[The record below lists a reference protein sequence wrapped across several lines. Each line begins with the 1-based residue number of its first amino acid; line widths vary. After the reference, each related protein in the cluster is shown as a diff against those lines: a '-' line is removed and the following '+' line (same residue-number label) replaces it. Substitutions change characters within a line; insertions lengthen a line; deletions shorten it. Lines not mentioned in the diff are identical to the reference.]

1 MDCFNVLRIEPTK
14 DEKEIKRAYS
24 KLLPSY
30 HPEQDHEGFM
40 RLRGAYEEALSYAR
54 QEDDDQKEK
63 EPVDLW
69 MERVEEIY
77 RVYKT
82 RIDVAKWQ
90 ELLEDDICV
99 AIDSANECNE
109 RLLVFLAD
117 HILLPHEV
125 LHVLEAQFHWESKRA
140 QLIEIFPENYIDYV
154 IANAKYP
161 DNFRYM
167 LLNPDLDMDYDAF
180 LEDYYALERLLNQ
193 SGEEGVE
200 DIKDAL
206 QKINRYPVTHPDVTE
221 LKMRA
226 YLVLGQEEQVDEMCR
241 ELLELEPDAKHT
253 FQCLARCNL
262 ELNRYEEAL
271 SYYEKVLHEA
281 SDNVGALM
289 GKAACYKELNRL
301 EDSLEIA
308 LKAQDIVPYNGYVR
322 NFVAALN
329 EELLE
334 GRKKDY
340 EEHPEDNQVV
350 YSYCKTL
357 AAACHY
363 EEAEKIF
370 PKLSKEGLE
379 EKDYLELCSN
389 VYMDLIDIERANCD
403 KAIPS
408 LERLIELYPDKLG
421 YYEDLGYCYGE
432 AGRLEDAKNIYARAK
447 EIDVTSPRIYYR
459 LAQIYIKE
467 KNYVDAV
474 KVCDEGLSYDNQIPN
489 LYHFKAEACYYLGEY
504 GKAMELCDRAISIL
518 PYMDTFEIKAKIYN
532 ECEAYSEVEDM
543 LKDMQYPDTMTDN
556 LLAQLARAKRLQEKL
571 EEARQLLDKAI
582 ARDTHEPEI
591 FYQRGILYF
600 TEGNSSEYSA
610 RYENTIAMA
619 DRAIEYSKEFTFEYV
634 LLKIQALRNLNRL
647 VEAIETLINFR
658 KQGIASERLE
668 LLLGDLY
675 MDGKDCDHAL
685 KSYKKAAAINPDN
698 YAVHGRICDVYME
711 QKRYKEALEEVNLQL
726 EKDPSDYYYIDRG
739 IIYNELNDEEKA
751 EENYRLALK
760 ENEGNCYAW
769 ANLGFLYREQGRL
782 AISLECF
789 EKAIEYEH
797 PNPIN
802 YYEAARLCRRLG
814 ERKKAQEFLTKL
826 QSKGEHRYSADLLL
840 GDLYAQMG
848 QPQKSVQI
856 FERMLQ
862 MYPDDLVYVIQH
874 YADVYKHAGDV
885 KKMQW
890 VWKKAGDRTARK
902 QYMKKNGKNVHY
914 QYYKYMAGYYLDYAQ
929 DVKKALKFY
938 LKADSIYT
946 DDGYI
951 CSKIGVCYEALG
963 DVGTARLWYTKSYE
977 LDRKMLENDDKDPCG
992 YDCVGM
998 DYAWMG
1004 DYDKA
1009 VEHFYYAMYYG
1020 ALCGNCSMGE
1030 CYEVFYDIGDAMER
1044 KANTLAKKRFSEKT
1058 KADLPQFM
1066 RERREELQ
1074 KYLKGEKPKGVFVPS
1089 EEILLQLLEF
1099 LSDYEAATTVEGCRK
1114 MALKYYETALRRKPD
1129 KTKYQNAVR
1138 RLKHL

>member
-1 MDCFNVLRIEPTK
+1 MDCFNILRIEPTK
-14 DEKEIKRAYS
+14 DEKEIKKAYS

-40 RLRGAYEEALSYAR
+40 RLRGAYEEAIKYAR
-54 QEDDDQKEK
+54 QEETDQKEK
-63 EPVDLW
+63 QPIDLW

-82 RIDVAKWQ
+82 RIDVSKWQ

-109 RLLVFLAD
+109 RLLLFLAD

-125 LHVLEAQFHWESKRA
+125 LHVLEAQFHWESKRG
-140 QLIEIFPENYIDYV
+140 QLIELFPENYIDYV

-167 LLNPDLDMDYDAF
+167 LLDTDLDMDYDAF
-180 LEDYYALERLLNQ
+180 LEDYYALERQLNQ
-193 SGEEGVE
+193 TGEEGVE
-200 DIKDAL
+200 GIKDAL
-206 QKINRYPVTHPDVTE
+206 QKVVRYPVTHPDVTE

-226 YLVLGQEEQVDEMCR
+226 YLALEQEEQVEQMCK
-241 ELLELEPDAKHT
+241 ELEELEPNTKHT
-253 FQCLARCNL
+253 YQCLARCNL
-262 ELNRYEEAL
+262 ELGHYEKAL
-271 SYYEKVLHEA
+271 SYYEKVLDEA
-281 SDNVGALM
+281 PDNVGALM

-301 EDSLEIA
+301 EDSLEIGR
-308 LKAQDIVPYNGYVR
+308 KAQDIVPYNGYIR
-322 NFVAALN
+322 NFIAAIN
-329 EELLE
+329 EEMLE
-334 GRKKDY
+334 ERKKEY
-340 EEHPEDNQVV
+340 EEHPKDNQVIFR
-350 YSYCKTL
+350 YCKTL
-357 AAACHY
+357 ADACRY

-370 PKLSKEGLE
+370 PKLSKEGIE

-408 LERLIELYPDKLG
+408 LERLVELYPDKLG

-432 AGRLEDAKNIYARAK
+432 AGRLQDAKDIYARAK
-447 EIDVTSPRIYYR
+447 EIDITSPRIYYR

-467 KNYVDAV
+467 KNYLDAV

-532 ECEAYSEVEDM
+532 ECEAYSEVEEM

-556 LLAQLARAKRLQEKL
+556 LLAQLARAKRLQGKQ
-571 EEARQLLDKAI
+571 EEAKQLLDKAI
-582 ARDTHEPEI
+582 ERNTHEPEVY
-591 FYQRGILYF
+591 YQRGILYF
-600 TEGNSSEYSA
+600 TADNPINASA
-610 RYENTIAMA
+610 GYENTIAMA
-619 DRAIEYSKEFTFEYV
+619 DKAIKYSKEFTFEYV
-634 LLKIQALRNLNRL
+634 LLKIQSLRNLNRL
-647 VEAIETLINFR
+647 TEAIETLIGFR
-658 KQGIASERLE
+658 KQKVVSERME

-675 MDGKDCDHAL
+675 MDGKDCEHAL
-685 KSYKKAAAINPDN
+685 KSYKKAASINPDN

-711 QKRYKEALEEVNLQL
+711 QKRYQEALEEVNLQL
-726 EKDPSDYYYIDRG
+726 KKEPSDYYYIDRG
-739 IIYNELNDEEKA
+739 IIYNELDDVEKA

-760 ENEGNCYAW
+760 ENKENCYAW
-769 ANLGFLYREQGRL
+769 ANLGFLYREQGNL
-782 AISLECF
+782 AASLECF
-789 EKAIEYEH
+789 EEAINNEH
-797 PNPIN
+797 PNPVN
-802 YYEAARLCRRLG
+802 YYEAARLCQRLG
-814 ERKKAQEFLTKL
+814 NPGKAKEFLTKL
-826 QSKGEHRYSADLLL
+826 QSRGEHRYSADLLL
-840 GDLYAQMG
+840 GDLYAETGQIQNSIQM
-848 QPQKSVQI
+848 

-862 MYPDDLVYVIQH
+862 IYPDDALYIIQH
-874 YADVYKHAGDV
+874 YADVYKHIGDA

-890 VWKKAGDRTARK
+890 VWKKAGDKAARK
-902 QYMKKNGKNVHY
+902 QYMKKYGKNVHY
-914 QYYKYMAGYYLDYAQ
+914 RYYKYLAGYYLDYKQ
-929 DVKKALKFY
+929 NYKKALKFY
-938 LKADSIYT
+938 LRANELYT

-963 DVGTARLWYTKSYE
+963 DSGIARTWYIKSYE
-977 LDRKMLENDDKDPCG
+977 LDIKMLENDDKDPCG

-1009 VEHFYYAMYYG
+1009 VENFYYAMYYG
-1020 ALCGNCSMGE
+1020 ALCSNCSMGE

-1044 KANTLAKKRFSEKT
+1044 KARTLEKKRFTEKT

-1066 RERREELQ
+1066 RERREELER
-1074 KYLKGEKPKGVFVPS
+1074 YLKGEKPKGMFVPTQ
-1089 EEILLQLLEF
+1089 EILLQLQEF
-1099 LSDYEAATTVEGCRK
+1099 LSDYEAATTAAACRK
-1114 MALKYYETALRRKPD
+1114 MALKYYETALRRKPN
-1129 KTKYQNAVR
+1129 KTKYQNAVN
-1138 RLKHL
+1138 RLRNL